1 MALTTAK
8 TRKPATK
15 PAEEEVAQAAEPE
28 QVEEQEETGAPEP
41 EQVEEQEEEEVTQP
55 QQEAPRR
62 EVAPSKP
69 ASPPVQRRTS
79 NAEQE
84 LAEEGMEGLT
94 IGGLSF
100 EQIRLPGEGQF
111 LIGQDD
117 VELGKSFEC
126 VIQQSRARYIVK
138 QSDDKDAEM
147 YYSYHPQGLTDSE
160 GMDAT
165 EKLKEWKEEGY
176 DTPVIK
182 KYLEVMAIF
191 IDEDEDGNPGE
202 RDRAMVMLSL
212 SPTAVQRFS
221 GFIYQ
226 MKTMKGMR
234 QNEFVTRCE
243 VGKKVKGSNGENF
256 FPWTFKFGGP
266 APELF

>member
-8 TRKPATK
+8 TRKPAPKTV
-15 PAEEEVAQAAEPE
+15 EEEVSQASEPE
-28 QVEEQEETGAPEP
+28 QVEETSAELEP
-41 EQVEEQEEEEVTQP
+41 QHGEP
-55 QQEAPRR
+55 AAEAPRQ
-62 EVAPSKP
+62 EVAPAKP
-69 ASPPVQRRTS
+69 ANPPAQRRTS

-84 LAEEGMEGLT
+84 LAEDGMEGLT

-117 VELGKSFEC
+117 VELGKSFDC

-138 QSDDKDAEM
+138 QSDEKDAEM
-147 YYSYHPQGLTDSE
+147 FYSYHPQGLTDTE
-160 GMDAT
+160 GMDT
-165 EKLKEWKEEGY
+165 SEKLKEWKEEGY
-176 DTPVIK
+176 DAPVIK

-191 IDEDEDGNPGE
+191 IDVDEDGNPGE

-226 MKTMKGMR
+226 MKAMKGLR

-256 FPWTFKFGGP
+256 FPWSFKFGGP